1 MMLGNKAKQSKSKS
15 KSKSIKKLN
24 LKTNVI
30 INISG

>member
-1 MMLGNKAKQSKSKS
+1 MLGNKAKQSKSKS